1 MISGT
6 ELVDILFLIPL
17 LLELLQPLINPPT
30 TPTTT
35 TSTTST
41 TTTTTTHP
49 RYTCTLNFKRKNNFK
64 FEDFHFITNY
74 TKNIRDFLDTGLDL
88 GFHLYTGLTLILSL
102 QVINLN
108 SNILI
113 YSLNF

>member
-35 TSTTST
+35 TSTTTT

-49 RYTCTLNFKRKNNFK
+49 RYTSTLNFKRKNNFK
-64 FEDFHFITNY
+64 FEDFHFITKY
-74 TKNIRDFLDTGLDL
+74 QNIRDFLDTDLDL

-102 QVINLN
+102 QVININ

-113 YSLNF
+113 DSLNF